1 MRPPT
6 LRTFFVVVAAFVAGR
21 AQAEA
26 KRGARKPAQVTAP
39 ATSAQTPVS
48 PAQTGAPAAKAATP
62 VASKPG
68 APAPAPAPSL
78 APGLDSIAPVST
90 IGSAFL
96 VDDES
101 KRISF
106 DSLRIWKDARWYAI
120 GHWEG
125 PNLIRWLGGKETSYA
140 MPKPECSLP
149 EAYPSFVR
157 PENFE
162 EKRVDGQKKSLNREV
177 MHKREWFAIELNP
190 AIESENFEIRSPRF
204 KEMPECRTEVRFN
217 YGWQKPTALKPLLFL
232 KTKDYFFGH
241 EITIYAPEK
250 PQKANIQLDLF
261 IGLWKGTFPSAKVN
275 PNFAS
280 ANKPAPKTSLLFI
293 PTAVSRGEWILPGQ
307 KRFGLMLALEQTLF
321 SMGGQPSQTVR
332 ISDWFTGVFY
342 QQMMPAID
350 GLQFRMAMRYHEH
363 LTDQG
368 TVYDTQ
374 IDANRNAKNI
384 IVTGTLNHYLAR
396 RWLLGVDFEYGF
408 PNGLAGRG
416 VKQGYIGYYGR
427 LGFRL
432 TNFMLI
438 LSEFGFRNY
447 SAAGY
452 PTEKLLQANGGIRLE
467 L

>member
-1 MRPPT
+1 

-26 KRGARKPAQVTAP
+26 KRGARKPAQATAP

-250 PQKANIQLDLF
+250 PQK
-261 IGLWKGTFPSAKVN
+261 
-275 PNFAS
+275 
-280 ANKPAPKTSLLFI
+280 
-293 PTAVSRGEWILPGQ
+293 
-307 KRFGLMLALEQTLF
+307 
-321 SMGGQPSQTVR
+321 
-332 ISDWFTGVFY
+332 
-342 QQMMPAID
+342 
-350 GLQFRMAMRYHEH
+350 
-363 LTDQG
+363 
-368 TVYDTQ
+368 
-374 IDANRNAKNI
+374 
-384 IVTGTLNHYLAR
+384 
-396 RWLLGVDFEYGF
+396 
-408 PNGLAGRG
+408 
-416 VKQGYIGYYGR
+416 
-427 LGFRL
+427 
-432 TNFMLI
+432 
-438 LSEFGFRNY
+438 
-447 SAAGY
+447 
-452 PTEKLLQANGGIRLE
+452 
-467 L
+467 